1 VVLCECCFINGEQKK
16 FERVIVTNVN
26 MKAVLNT
33 FASVVLFLHSTIC
46 VTSVPSKDYFDEEL
60 LLKPLPSGHIYAYFQ
75 FTTVWDVEFEA
86 TSCKLK

>member
-1 VVLCECCFINGEQKK
+1 MRFKKKKK
-16 FERVIVTNVN
+16 FPKIVVATVN

-33 FASVVLFLHSTIC
+33 FASVVFFLHYTVC
-46 VTSVPSKDYFDEEL
+46 VTCIPSKDYFDEEL

-86 TSCKLK
+86 TSCK